1 MSKDNQR
8 SKFTM
13 LPFTQID
20 DQIIIN
26 DEIKILKKADYQSYL
41 NGQEFINIAKQH
53 ARKIENDAD
62 SIYQERYTAGWQE
75 GLAQSAQQQA
85 EIIHQTLINC
95 QIFYQQ
101 VENQLV
107 NITIEAMRKIIA
119 NYEPNELL
127 YKNIS
132 QNLALV
138 HQHKKVIL
146 RISPKQVNFLQSKLT
161 ELHKIQP
168 EIEYIDIV
176 EDPRLEEK
184 DCILETEVGMLNA
197 TIESQ
202 LNAIKQA
209 LLGK

>member
-1 MSKDNQR
+1 M
-8 SKFTM
+8 
-13 LPFTQID
+13 
-20 DQIIIN
+20 
-26 DEIKILKKADYQSYL
+26 
-41 NGQEFINIAKQH
+41 
-53 ARKIENDAD
+53 
-62 SIYQERYTAGWQE
+62 
-75 GLAQSAQQQA
+75 
-85 EIIHQTLINC
+85 
-95 QIFYQQ
+95 FYQQ
-101 VENQLV
+101 VESQLV

-119 NYEPNELL
+119 NYEPDALF

-146 RISPKQVNFLQSKLT
+146 RISPKQVNFLQTKLS

>member
-8 SKFTM
+8 NQFTM

-20 DQIIIN
+20 GQIEIN

-41 NGQEFINIAKQH
+41 NGQEFIDIAKQH

-62 SIYQERYTAGWQE
+62 SIYEVRYTAGWQE
-75 GLAQSAQQQA
+75 GLAQSTQQQA
-85 EIIHQTLINC
+85 EIIHKTLINC

-101 VENQLV
+101 VESQLV
-107 NITIEAMRKIIA
+107 NITIEAMRKIIT
-119 NYEPNELL
+119 NYEPDALL

-146 RISPKQVNFLQSKLT
+146 RISPKQVNFLQTKLS

>member
-1 MSKDNQR
+1 M
-8 SKFTM
+8 
-13 LPFTQID
+13 
-20 DQIIIN
+20 
-26 DEIKILKKADYQSYL
+26 
-41 NGQEFINIAKQH
+41 
-53 ARKIENDAD
+53 
-62 SIYQERYTAGWQE
+62 
-75 GLAQSAQQQA
+75 AQSAQQQA

-119 NYEPNELL
+119 NYEPDELL

>member
-1 MSKDNQR
+1 
-8 SKFTM
+8 M

-75 GLAQSAQQQA
+75 GLAQSAQEQA

-101 VENQLV
+101 VEN
-107 NITIEAMRKIIA
+107 
-119 NYEPNELL
+119 
-127 YKNIS
+127 
-132 QNLALV
+132 
-138 HQHKKVIL
+138 
-146 RISPKQVNFLQSKLT
+146 
-161 ELHKIQP
+161 
-168 EIEYIDIV
+168 
-176 EDPRLEEK
+176 
-184 DCILETEVGMLNA
+184 
-197 TIESQ
+197 
-202 LNAIKQA
+202 
-209 LLGK
+209 